1 MKPKVLRAP
10 SVENRAFMSA
20 HISLCYIDII
30 AFDWYQSQFIQT
42 ILKIRIDF
50 VQKIIMFVC
59 V

>member
-10 SVENRAFMSA
+10 SVENSAFMSA
-20 HISLCYIDII
+20 HIPLYYIDII